1 MIKIDLQKALEI
13 HKTQIRKKRDELFPL
28 LDVQF
33 MRALEVGN
41 TTLST
46 EVTLKKQAL
55 RDITDIDISN
65 ITTLDELKALWNEE
79 LLGPTPYIN

>member
-1 MIKIDLQKALEI
+1 MIKIDLEKALEI
-13 HKTQIRKKRDELFPL
+13 HKTQIRKKRDELFPS

-46 EVTLKKQAL
+46 EVGLKKQAL

-79 LLGPTPYIN
+79 LLGPSPYTK